1 MSGSDN
7 SITISRTAVLP
18 DAVRVERALRAPDL
32 GPKILF
38 FSGGTALRK
47 LSRRLVRYTHNS
59 IHIIT
64 PFDSGGSSAILREA
78 FGMPA
83 VGDLRNR
90 LMALADR
97 SVTGNPEIFRLTSHR
112 FDRNAPDEDLRSQL
126 TNMVEGRHRLV
137 AAVPHPMRE
146 IICRYLRFFSEQMP
160 DDFELGGA
168 SIGNLVLAGGYF
180 NHGRHLDPVLYLFSK
195 LVEAKGIVRPVI
207 NADLHLAAELEDE
220 TILRGQH
227 MITGKEAEP
236 ITSPVKRIWLTKD
249 LENPEAVQAT
259 ISGKMKELIAGAD
272 LICYPMGS
280 FYTSVMANLLPLG
293 VGEAVAGAR
302 CPKIHVPSLGHDPET
317 LGLGLFESS
326 RRLIQ
331 ALETSAERAV
341 HPSRLL
347 DFVLVD
353 TENGRYNEPLEL
365 DKFQR
370 FGVQIVD
377 ARLVTG
383 RSAPLLDET
392 RVIEHLLSL
401 V

>member
-7 SITISRTAVLP
+7 SITISRTALLP

-137 AAVPHPMRE
+137 TAVPHPMRE

-293 VGEAVAGAR
+293 VSEAVAGAR

-331 ALETSAERAV
+331 ALESSAERAV

-370 FGVQIVD
+370 LGVQIVD